1 MVNWRII
8 NKFALVSG
16 IVFIVFTV
24 LAGFINYE
32 IDKLLY
38 SSAAPASFID
48 YTILAAMLPF
58 LAAAVLS
65 FTAYAFTQSAAKSEV
80 EQETETPEKEMQQ
93 TEMKPEP
100 EEVFEEPKEDSD
112 ETQT

>member
-32 IDKLLY
+32 IDKLAY
-38 SSAAPASFID
+38 SSAAPASFIG
-48 YTILAAMLPF
+48 YTIFAAMLPF
-58 LAAAVLS
+58 LVFAVLS
-65 FTAYAFTQSAAKSEV
+65 FVVVALSSRAIKSEA
-80 EQETETPEKEMQQ
+80 EKEPEAQEKEIQETKTQ
-93 TEMKPEP
+93 PEP
-100 EEVFEEPKEDSD
+100 EDVFT
-112 ETQT
+112 ETST